1 MANDWIY
8 EKANALVKKYFTRDP
23 LELTQILN
31 IHLEEMSDTTVLLG
45 MYQIIQRNRFI
56 FLSSNLHPNI
66 RKVVLAHE
74 IGHDQLHRKYAKKN
88 AFHEVSV
95 FRELNHYEIEANI
108 FAAHLLIDDKEIIRL
123 LENGF
128 VSDRSL
134 ADELG
139 VEINLV
145 NLKISELYK
154 MGKLG
159 SSPCTV
165 ERPKADFLKNYN
177 PINCSEVQQ
186 EADKLYPSG
195 YNYYKINIRLMLILQ
210 IILMQQAQ

>member
-31 IHLEEMSDTTVLLG
+31 IHLEEMNDTTVLLG

-56 FLSSNLHPNI
+56 FLSSNLYPNI

-74 IGHDQLHRKYAKKN
+74 IGHDQLHRRYAKQN
-88 AFHEVSV
+88 AFHEVSI

-159 SSPCTV
+159 SSPCTI
-165 ERPKADFLKNYN
+165 ERPKADFLKDYN
-177 PINCSEVQQ
+177 PINCSEVQ
-186 EADKLYPSG
+186 
-195 YNYYKINIRLMLILQ
+195 
-210 IILMQQAQ
+210 